1 MAEKEETKEEM
12 LIQAIKTQYS
22 ILQLLDRTLLDVY
35 QYEKGQKTEEQNSDL
50 INLAYQARS
59 IIAKKPK
66 LKETYRKLEEEYG
79 IQLTNHN

>member
-1 MAEKEETKEEM
+1 MAEKEETKEEL

-35 QYEKGQKTEEQNSDL
+35 QYEKGQKAEEQNSDL

-59 IIAKKPK
+59 MIAKKPK

-79 IQLTNHN
+79 IKITNHN

>member
-1 MAEKEETKEEM
+1 MAEKEETKEEL
-12 LIQAIKTQYS
+12 LIPAIKTQYS

-35 QYEKGQKTEEQNSDL
+35 QYEKGQKAEEQNSDL

-59 IIAKKPK
+59 MIAKKPK

-79 IQLTNHN
+79 IKITNHN